1 MIHQEEETFSASTAQ
16 SFLRGFGLK
25 FMIENLQLFSELSD
39 SAPKASYFEQRR
51 TDLADQ
57 EDDLST
63 GFYVATKR
71 PETMKKK
78 ASKLS
83 LGFTGWLLLN
93 LHVRVEK

>member
-1 MIHQEEETFSASTAQ
+1 
-16 SFLRGFGLK
+16 
-25 FMIENLQLFSELSD
+25 MIENLQLFSELSD

-78 ASKLS
+78 AIKLS